1 MGKDYKKIVD
11 LERVYF
17 DKIWDIMSS
26 PDFIKDL
33 REVSEFIQNN
43 YKQLSDFWGEKNKVK
58 IAVERLIRFHSYKK
72 LRVIG
77 IYPSPLSSDMAIVT
91 EDCVINIDAKTID
104 MNGNAGDDTS
114 IHFQKNQ
121 ITFDN
126 IPFFK
131 QNIEG
136 LKYHGIPFTPFLSP
150 DYKGKPVL
158 SFFLTVNY
166 DDDFES
172 FKLKHL
178 SLCIVPHKIV
188 VQVEHNNNII
198 SNYKTYDYINKE
210 QALVFNNPKFIP
222 RNSRDNSWVEVQGA
236 RNSIIYFDKKLE
248 HPIFK
253 KTQCGWKKISDQ
265 YKIVVYGGS
274 ARIPK
279 ESLTNRLSSKG
290 ESWLGFKRLELS

>member
-1 MGKDYKKIVD
+1 MESYYKKIVD
-11 LERVYF
+11 LEMIYF
-17 DKIWDIMSS
+17 DKIWCIMSS
-26 PDFIKDL
+26 PDFINDL
-33 REVSEFIQNN
+33 EDVSEFIQNN
-43 YKQLSDFWGEKNKVK
+43 YQHLSDFWGEKNKVK

-72 LRVIG
+72 LNVIG

-121 ITFDN
+121 ITFEN
-126 IPFFK
+126 KSFFR
-131 QNIEG
+131 QEIEG
-136 LKYHGIPFTPFLSP
+136 LKFHGIPFTPFLNP
-150 DYKGKPVL
+150 EYKGKPVL

-166 DDDFES
+166 DDDFET
-172 FKLKHL
+172 FNLKHL
-178 SLCIVPHKIV
+178 SLCIVPHRVV
-188 VQVEHNNNII
+188 VQVEHNNDII

-210 QALVFNNPKFIP
+210 QALVLRNPKYMP
-222 RNSRDNSWVEVQGA
+222 RNTKDSSWIELPVS
-236 RNSIIYFDKKLE
+236 RNSIIYFDKSLE

-253 KTQCGWKKISDQ
+253 NTQCGWKKISEQ

-279 ESLTNRLSSKG
+279 ENLTNRVSSKG
-290 ESWLGFKRLELS
+290 ESWLGFKRINLS

>member
-1 MGKDYKKIVD
+1 MEKEYKKIVD
-11 LERVYF
+11 LERIYF

-72 LRVIG
+72 LNVIG

-126 IPFFK
+126 IPFFQ

-136 LKYHGIPFTPFLSP
+136 LNYHGIPFTPFLNP

-166 DDDFES
+166 DDNFES

-178 SLCIVPHKIV
+178 SLCIVPHKV
-188 VQVEHNNNII
+188 VVEVEHNNDII

-210 QALVFNNPKFIP
+210 QALVFNNPRYMP
-222 RNSRDNSWVEVQGA
+222 RNLKDNSWVEVQGA
-236 RNSIIYFDKKLE
+236 RNSTIYFDKSLE

-253 KTQCGWKKISDQ
+253 NTQCGWKKISEQ

-279 ESLTNRLSSKG
+279 EKLTNRVSSNG

>member
-1 MGKDYKKIVD
+1 MEKEYKKIVD

-72 LRVIG
+72 LNVIG

-104 MNGNAGDDTS
+104 MNGNAGDDTA

-126 IPFFK
+126 IPFFQ

-136 LKYHGIPFTPFLSP
+136 LKYHGIPFTPFLNP

-166 DDDFES
+166 DDNFES

-188 VQVEHNNNII
+188 VQVEHNNDII

-210 QALVFNNPKFIP
+210 QALVFNNPKYMP
-222 RNSRDNSWVEVQGA
+222 RNSKDNSWVEVQGA
-236 RNSIIYFDKKLE
+236 RNSTIYFDKNLE

-253 KTQCGWKKISDQ
+253 KTQCGWKKISEQ

-279 ESLTNRLSSKG
+279 ENLTNRLSSKG

>member
-1 MGKDYKKIVD
+1 MEKEYKKIVD
-11 LERVYF
+11 LERMYF

-72 LRVIG
+72 LNVIG

-136 LKYHGIPFTPFLSP
+136 LKYHGIPFTPFLNP

-166 DDDFES
+166 DDNFES

-178 SLCIVPHKIV
+178 SLCIVPHKIIV
-188 VQVEHNNNII
+188 EVEHNNDII

-210 QALVFNNPKFIP
+210 QALLFNNPKYMP
-222 RNSRDNSWVEVQGA
+222 RNSKDNSWVELQGA
-236 RNSIIYFDKKLE
+236 RNSTIYFDKSLE

-253 KTQCGWKKISDQ
+253 NTQCGWKKISEQ

-279 ESLTNRLSSKG
+279 GNLTNRLSSNG